1 MPVTI
6 FFESFFCWASARPPQ
21 SPDPNRS
28 RLAGSSLQNAVHQGQ
43 QGLGR
48 GWGLGLGVGVDA
60 ALIPALSSSSVPA
73 VSGLLP
79 PGPND

>member
-1 MPVTI
+1 MTI

-28 RLAGSSLQNAVHQGQ
+28 RCAGSSLQNAVRQVQ
-43 QGLGR
+43 QGE
-48 GWGLGLGVGVDA
+48 GLGVGVGVGVDA
-60 ALIPALSSSSVPA
+60 ALIPTLSSSSVPA
-73 VSGLLP
+73 VSRLFP